1 MKAKELM
8 IGDLVRVSKDV
19 CIEKGAIVRV
29 HAIDGDN
36 NFPEKGLKG
45 CVTCVRINDPDRM
58 SGGVWAEYLEPIPLT
73 AEILEKNG
81 FEELMNESEVSA
93 ARFGRKPEPTGV
105 WQYGFG
111 QFDSVAYVFE
121 QSFLRIKFM
130 EGYTADIANI
140 KYVHELQHALRLCGI
155 EKEIIL

>member
-1 MKAKELM
+1 MKAKDLM
-8 IGDLVRVSKDV
+8 IGDWVYNPFTRKKLRLTFGRD
-19 CIEKGAIVRV
+19 
-29 HAIDGDN
+29 IDLT
-36 NFPEKGLKG
+36 EGL
-45 CVTCVRINDPDRM
+45 C
-58 SGGVWAEYLEPIPLT
+58 LEPIPLT

-111 QFDSVAYVFE
+111 RFDSVAYVPD

-130 EGYTADIANI
+130 EGCQADIANI
-140 KYVHELQHALRLCGI
+140 KYVHELQHALRLCGV
-155 EKEIIL
+155 EKEINL

>member
-1 MKAKELM
+1 MKAKDLM
-8 IGDLVRVSKDV
+8 IGDLINGFGVVR
-19 CIEKGAIVRV
+19 RV
-29 HAIDGDN
+29 TSISGLERPEDDGLLTTMVPGCE
-36 NFPEKGLKG
+36 FPESNLSFRP
-45 CVTCVRINDPDRM
+45 CYAR
-58 SGGVWAEYLEPIPLT
+58 PIPLT
-73 AEILEKNG
+73 AEVLEKNG

-111 QFDSVAYVFE
+111 QFDSVAYVPE

-140 KYVHELQHALRLCGI
+140 NYVHELQHALRLCGI
-155 EKEIIL
+155 EKEINL

>member
-1 MKAKELM
+1 MKAKDLM
-8 IGDLVRVSKDV
+8 IGDWVAVHRPGDRHEQVRVKSV
-19 CIEKGAIVRV
+19 IGNGTIEARTSDGLVAIGELAV
-29 HAIDGDN
+29 
-36 NFPEKGLKG
+36 EL
-45 CVTCVRINDPDRM
+45 
-58 SGGVWAEYLEPIPLT
+58 IPLT

>member
-1 MKAKELM
+1 MKAKDLM
-8 IGDLVRVSKDV
+8 IGDLINGFGVVR
-19 CIEKGAIVRV
+19 RV
-29 HAIDGDN
+29 TSINGLERPEDDGLLTTMVPGCE
-36 NFPEKGLKG
+36 FPESNLSFRP
-45 CVTCVRINDPDRM
+45 CY
-58 SGGVWAEYLEPIPLT
+58 AQPIPLT

-111 QFDSVAYVFE
+111 QFDSVAYVPE

-130 EGYTADIANI
+130 EGCQADIANI

>member
-1 MKAKELM
+1 MKAKDLM
-8 IGDLVRVSKDV
+8 IGDWVAVHRPGDRHEQVRVKSV
-19 CIEKGAIVRV
+19 IGNGTIEARTSDGLVAIGELAV
-29 HAIDGDN
+29 
-36 NFPEKGLKG
+36 EL
-45 CVTCVRINDPDRM
+45 
-58 SGGVWAEYLEPIPLT
+58 IPLT

-111 QFDSVAYVFE
+111 QFDSVAYVPE

-155 EKEIIL
+155 EKEINL